1 MADMKIV
8 HMEQLAISFR
18 KFERWKCPGRVP
30 RSWKMAEEGETG
42 DAEYLNEV
50 ISVLNI
56 RKTLVSL
63 NW

>member
-1 MADMKIV
+1 
-8 HMEQLAISFR
+8 
-18 KFERWKCPGRVP
+18 
-30 RSWKMAEEGETG
+30 MAEDGEIG

-63 NW
+63 NR